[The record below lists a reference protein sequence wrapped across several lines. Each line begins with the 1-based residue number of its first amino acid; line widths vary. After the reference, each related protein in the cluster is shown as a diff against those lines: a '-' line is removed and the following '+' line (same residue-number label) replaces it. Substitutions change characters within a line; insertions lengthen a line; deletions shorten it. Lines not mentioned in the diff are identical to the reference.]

1 MPVMQETQVRSL
13 GREDPLEKE
22 MATHSSIHAPG
33 ESHGW
38 RSLGGYSP
46 PGCKESDT
54 TERLHFHF
62 QDGQQREKTGL
73 RRQGKKES
81 SHRKLVLMRLFAGQ
95 EWRCRH
101 NEHVDTMGKKR
112 AGHIEGVARGIY
124 TLQCVNWTLLGR
136 GCRGQLAQL
145 GSLWWPRGR
154 DGGVRGGG
162 RKEAQ
167 EGGDVFIYTYSWFTV
182 MQQNT

>member
-1 MPVMQETQVRSL
+1 MAERVKHLPAMQETQVRSL
-13 GREDPLEKE
+13 GQEDSLEKE
-22 MATHSSIHAPG
+22 MATHSSILHSFTTVFLPG

-46 PGCKESDT
+46 PGRKESDT
-54 TERLHFHF
+54 TDRLHLHF

-81 SHRKLVLMRLFAGQ
+81 SPRKLVLMRLFAGQ

-124 TLQCVNWTLLGR
+124 TLTHYR
-136 GCRGQLAQL
+136 A
-145 GSLWWPRGR
+145 
-154 DGGVRGGG
+154 
-162 RKEAQ
+162 
-167 EGGDVFIYTYSWFTV
+167 
-182 MQQNT
+182 